1 MVGKVG
7 AISATLRAR
16 RRPRARSNGS
26 KTAEKR
32 IEASAMSGQKSM
44 EAGKSFSKF
53 TTEGSDVLS
62 RSQVKALLTDLSNNQ
77 QPPSNEEIDFILKIC
92 EGSDEDPDML
102 ERSEVQHAVE
112 AWATYNEQRDML
124 QATLDEYDTSGSGKL
139 EKDELEKYLKHL
151 NGDME
156 VSDEEVDWVLRQADI
171 FCDGA
176 LTKPGLLMATAAW
189 YIHVDHVQQKQRDA
203 ERRKSKMC
211 SIL

>member
-1 MVGKVG
+1 MVGKTG

-16 RRPRARSNGS
+16 RRPRTRSHGS
-26 KTAEKR
+26 KTAAKR
-32 IEASAMSGQKSM
+32 IQASSMISQKSM
-44 EAGKSFSKF
+44 EGGKCLPKFS
-53 TTEGSDVLS
+53 TEGPDVLN
-62 RSQVKALLTDLSNNQ
+62 RSQVKALLAEVSNQQ
-77 QPPSNEEIDFILKIC
+77 QPPSNEEVDFILKIC

-112 AWATYNEQRDML
+112 AWATYIEQRDML

-156 VSDEEVDWVLRQADI
+156 VSDEEVDWVWRQADV

-203 ERRKSKMC
+203 ERKKSKMC
-211 SIL
+211 SIS